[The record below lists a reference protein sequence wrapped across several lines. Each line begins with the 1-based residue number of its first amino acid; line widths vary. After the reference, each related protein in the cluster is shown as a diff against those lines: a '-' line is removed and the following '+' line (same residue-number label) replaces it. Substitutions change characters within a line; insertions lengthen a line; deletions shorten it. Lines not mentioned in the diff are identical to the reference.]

1 MFLITFGCDPGEK
14 EIEVK
19 TMTASVNG
27 WKADPYLGDSMFLN
41 GSPSNVPK
49 DRIKVQDAQWMQM
62 GDGTWIGKPFND
74 KTLRGKM
81 NGPDQMVSFRYAPAN
96 GEAVKAIMAYM
107 NK

>member
-1 MFLITFGCDPGEK
+1 
-14 EIEVK
+14 
-19 TMTASVNG
+19 
-27 WKADPYLGDSMFLN
+27 
-41 GSPSNVPK
+41 
-49 DRIKVQDAQWMQM
+49 MQM